1 MSEILNL
8 AKGFEEKSK
17 QQAQDTEQS
26 VKREFV
32 RLETSIS
39 AELQSSSQSISNA
52 IREQNGR
59 LTGMLRKS
67 VSTAMAWIFFCF
79 ALLIGIMGG
88 IIWFQGTIITSRLSE
103 MDSYSQQ
110 LANLKA
116 KSGAGVTIYSDD
128 TRRNTYLVVLPKQAH
143 GVETYRFSIGSAP
156 LTSITKS
163 DAQISGGETRQDLKI
178 PGVSPW
184 WLPRALSCSCL
195 SVYRCHSAVMAA
207 FISFHA

>member
-1 MSEILNL
+1 MSEIFNL

-59 LTGMLRKS
+59 LTGMIRAT
-67 VSTAMAWIFFCF
+67 VTTALIWIVVCA
-79 ALLIGIMGG
+79 ALLIGILSG
-88 IIWFQGTIITSRLSE
+88 ILWLQAQIISSRLS
-103 MDSYSQQ
+103 DIDGYSQQ
-110 LANLKA
+110 LESLKA

-128 TRRNTYLVVLPKQAH
+128 SQKNGYLVVLPVKAH
-143 GVETYRFSIGSAP
+143 GVETY
-156 LTSITKS
+156 TSTAGNTVVKYT
-163 DAQISGGETRQDLKI
+163 AK
-178 PGVSPW
+178 
-184 WLPRALSCSCL
+184 
-195 SVYRCHSAVMAA
+195 
-207 FISFHA
+207 

>member
-26 VKREFV
+26 VKREFA

-59 LTGMLRKS
+59 LTGMIRAT
-67 VSTAMAWIFFCF
+67 VTTALIWTVVCA
-79 ALLIGIMGG
+79 ALLIGILSG
-88 IIWFQGTIITSRLSE
+88 IIWLQGQIISSRLN
-103 MDSYSQQ
+103 DIDGYSQQ
-110 LANLKA
+110 LASLKA

-128 TRRNTYLVVLPKQAH
+128 SQKNGYLVVLPVKAH
-143 GVETYRFSIGSAP
+143 GVETY
-156 LTSITKS
+156 TSTAGNTVVKYT
-163 DAQISGGETRQDLKI
+163 AK
-178 PGVSPW
+178 
-184 WLPRALSCSCL
+184 
-195 SVYRCHSAVMAA
+195 
-207 FISFHA
+207 

>member
-59 LTGMLRKS
+59 LTGMIRAT
-67 VSTAMAWIFFCF
+67 VTTALIWTVVCA
-79 ALLIGIMGG
+79 ALLIGILSG
-88 IIWFQGTIITSRLSE
+88 IIWLQGQIISSRLS
-103 MDSYSQQ
+103 DIDGYSQQ
-110 LANLKA
+110 LASLKA

-128 TRRNTYLVVLPKQAH
+128 SQKNGYLVVLPVKAH
-143 GVETYRFSIGSAP
+143 GVESY
-156 LTSITKS
+156 TSTAGNTVVKYT
-163 DAQISGGETRQDLKI
+163 AK
-178 PGVSPW
+178 
-184 WLPRALSCSCL
+184 
-195 SVYRCHSAVMAA
+195 
-207 FISFHA
+207 

>member
-26 VKREFV
+26 VKREFG

-59 LTGMLRKS
+59 LTGMIRAT
-67 VSTAMAWIFFCF
+67 VTTALIWIVVCA
-79 ALLIGIMGG
+79 ALLIGILSG
-88 IIWFQGTIITSRLSE
+88 IIWLQGQIISSRLS
-103 MDSYSQQ
+103 DIDGYSQQ
-110 LANLKA
+110 LASLKA

-128 TRRNTYLVVLPKQAH
+128 SQKNGYLVVLPVKAH
-143 GVETYRFSIGSAP
+143 GVETY
-156 LTSITKS
+156 TSTAGNTVVKFT
-163 DAQISGGETRQDLKI
+163 AK
-178 PGVSPW
+178 
-184 WLPRALSCSCL
+184 
-195 SVYRCHSAVMAA
+195 
-207 FISFHA
+207 

>member
-59 LTGMLRKS
+59 LTGMLRAT
-67 VSTAMAWIFFCF
+67 VTTVLIWIVVC
-79 ALLIGIMGG
+79 AAILIGILSG
-88 IIWFQGTIITSRLSE
+88 IIWLQGQIISSRLS
-103 MDSYSQQ
+103 DIDGYSQQ
-110 LANLKA
+110 LASLKA

-128 TRRNTYLVVLPKQAH
+128 SQKNGYLVVLPVKAH
-143 GVETYRFSIGSAP
+143 GVETY
-156 LTSITKS
+156 TSTAGNTVVKYT
-163 DAQISGGETRQDLKI
+163 AK
-178 PGVSPW
+178 
-184 WLPRALSCSCL
+184 
-195 SVYRCHSAVMAA
+195 
-207 FISFHA
+207 

>member
-26 VKREFV
+26 VKREFL

-59 LTGMLRKS
+59 LTGMIRAT
-67 VSTAMAWIFFCF
+67 VTTALIWIVVCA
-79 ALLIGIMGG
+79 ALLIGILSG
-88 IIWFQGTIITSRLSE
+88 IIWLQGQIISSRLS
-103 MDSYSQQ
+103 DIDGYSQQ
-110 LANLKA
+110 LASLKA

-128 TRRNTYLVVLPKQAH
+128 SQKNGYLVVLPVKAH
-143 GVETYRFSIGSAP
+143 GVESY
-156 LTSITKS
+156 TSTAGNTVVKYT
-163 DAQISGGETRQDLKI
+163 AK
-178 PGVSPW
+178 
-184 WLPRALSCSCL
+184 
-195 SVYRCHSAVMAA
+195 
-207 FISFHA
+207 

>member
-26 VKREFV
+26 VKREFA

-59 LTGMLRKS
+59 LTGMIRAT
-67 VSTAMAWIFFCF
+67 VTTALIWTVVCA
-79 ALLIGIMGG
+79 ALLIGILSG
-88 IIWFQGTIITSRLSE
+88 IIWLQGQIISSRLS
-103 MDSYSQQ
+103 DIDGYSQQ
-110 LANLKA
+110 LASLKA

-128 TRRNTYLVVLPKQAH
+128 SQKNGYLVVLPVKAH
-143 GVETYRFSIGSAP
+143 GVESY
-156 LTSITKS
+156 TSTAGNTVVKYT
-163 DAQISGGETRQDLKI
+163 AK
-178 PGVSPW
+178 
-184 WLPRALSCSCL
+184 
-195 SVYRCHSAVMAA
+195 
-207 FISFHA
+207 

>member
-26 VKREFV
+26 VKREFG

-59 LTGMLRKS
+59 LTGMIR
-67 VSTAMAWIFFCF
+67 STATTALIWIVVCA
-79 ALLIGIMGG
+79 ALLIGILSG
-88 IIWFQGTIITSRLSE
+88 IIWLQGQIISSRLS
-103 MDSYSQQ
+103 DIDGYSQQ
-110 LANLKA
+110 LASLKA

-128 TRRNTYLVVLPKQAH
+128 SQKNGYLVVLPLKAH
-143 GVETYRFSIGSAP
+143 GVETY
-156 LTSITKS
+156 TSTAGNTVVKYT
-163 DAQISGGETRQDLKI
+163 AK
-178 PGVSPW
+178 
-184 WLPRALSCSCL
+184 
-195 SVYRCHSAVMAA
+195 
-207 FISFHA
+207 

>member
-26 VKREFV
+26 VKREFA

-59 LTGMLRKS
+59 LTGMIRAT
-67 VSTAMAWIFFCF
+67 VTTALIWIVVCT
-79 ALLIGIMGG
+79 ALLIGILSG
-88 IIWFQGTIITSRLSE
+88 IIWLQGQIISSRLS
-103 MDSYSQQ
+103 DIDGYSQQ
-110 LANLKA
+110 LASLKA

-128 TRRNTYLVVLPKQAH
+128 SQKNGYLVVLPVKAH
-143 GVETYRFSIGSAP
+143 GVESY
-156 LTSITKS
+156 TSTAGNTVVKYT
-163 DAQISGGETRQDLKI
+163 AK
-178 PGVSPW
+178 
-184 WLPRALSCSCL
+184 
-195 SVYRCHSAVMAA
+195 
-207 FISFHA
+207 

>member
-59 LTGMLRKS
+59 LTGMIRA
-67 VSTAMAWIFFCF
+67 TATTALIWTVVCA
-79 ALLIGIMGG
+79 ALLIGILSG
-88 IIWFQGTIITSRLSE
+88 IIWLQGQIISSRLS
-103 MDSYSQQ
+103 DIDGYSQQ
-110 LANLKA
+110 LPSLKA

-128 TRRNTYLVVLPKQAH
+128 SQKNGYLVVLPVKAH
-143 GVETYRFSIGSAP
+143 GVESY
-156 LTSITKS
+156 TSTAGNTVVKYT
-163 DAQISGGETRQDLKI
+163 AK
-178 PGVSPW
+178 
-184 WLPRALSCSCL
+184 
-195 SVYRCHSAVMAA
+195 
-207 FISFHA
+207 

>member
-26 VKREFV
+26 VKREFA

-59 LTGMLRKS
+59 LTGMIRA
-67 VSTAMAWIFFCF
+67 TATTVLIWIVVCS
-79 ALLIGIMGG
+79 ALLIGILSG
-88 IIWFQGTIITSRLSE
+88 IIWLQGQIISSRLN
-103 MDSYSQQ
+103 DIDGYSQQ
-110 LANLKA
+110 LASLKA

-128 TRRNTYLVVLPKQAH
+128 SQKNGYLVVLPVKAH
-143 GVETYRFSIGSAP
+143 GVETY
-156 LTSITKS
+156 TST
-163 DAQISGGETRQDLKI
+163 AGN
-178 PGVSPW
+178 
-184 WLPRALSCSCL
+184 
-195 SVYRCHSAVMAA
+195 SVVKYTSK
-207 FISFHA
+207 

>member
-26 VKREFV
+26 VKREFG

-59 LTGMLRKS
+59 LTGMIRATTT
-67 VSTAMAWIFFCF
+67 TALVWIVICA
-79 ALLIGIMGG
+79 ALLIGILSG
-88 IIWFQGTIITSRLSE
+88 IIWFQGKIISSRLS
-103 MDSYSQQ
+103 DIDGYSQQ
-110 LANLKA
+110 LASLKA

-128 TRRNTYLVVLPKQAH
+128 SQKNGYLVVLPVKAH
-143 GVETYRFSIGSAP
+143 GVETY
-156 LTSITKS
+156 TST
-163 DAQISGGETRQDLKI
+163 AGNT
-178 PGVSPW
+178 
-184 WLPRALSCSCL
+184 
-195 SVYRCHSAVMAA
+195 VMKYTAK
-207 FISFHA
+207 

>member
-26 VKREFV
+26 VKREFG

-59 LTGMLRKS
+59 LTGMIRA
-67 VSTAMAWIFFCF
+67 TAAAALIWTVVCA
-79 ALLIGIMGG
+79 ALLIGILSG
-88 IIWFQGTIITSRLSE
+88 IIWLQGQIISSRLS
-103 MDSYSQQ
+103 DIDGYSQQ
-110 LANLKA
+110 LASLKA

-128 TRRNTYLVVLPKQAH
+128 SQKNGYLVVLPVKAH
-143 GVETYRFSIGSAP
+143 GVESY
-156 LTSITKS
+156 TSTAGNTVVKYT
-163 DAQISGGETRQDLKI
+163 AK
-178 PGVSPW
+178 
-184 WLPRALSCSCL
+184 
-195 SVYRCHSAVMAA
+195 
-207 FISFHA
+207 

>member
-26 VKREFV
+26 VKREFG

-59 LTGMLRKS
+59 LTGMIRAT
-67 VSTAMAWIFFCF
+67 VTTALIWTVVCA
-79 ALLIGIMGG
+79 ALLIGILSG
-88 IIWFQGTIITSRLSE
+88 IIWLQGQIISSRLS
-103 MDSYSQQ
+103 DIDGNSQQ
-110 LANLKA
+110 LASLKA

-128 TRRNTYLVVLPKQAH
+128 TRRNTDLVVLPKQAH
-143 GVETYRFSIGSAP
+143 GVETYPSTTDNTVVKYTA
-156 LTSITKS
+156 K
-163 DAQISGGETRQDLKI
+163 
-178 PGVSPW
+178 
-184 WLPRALSCSCL
+184 
-195 SVYRCHSAVMAA
+195 
-207 FISFHA
+207 

>member
-26 VKREFV
+26 VKREFG

-59 LTGMLRKS
+59 LTGMIRAT
-67 VSTAMAWIFFCF
+67 VTTALIWTVVCA
-79 ALLIGIMGG
+79 ALLIGILSG
-88 IIWFQGTIITSRLSE
+88 IIWLQGQIISSRQS
-103 MDSYSQQ
+103 DIDGYSQQ
-110 LANLKA
+110 LASLKA

-128 TRRNTYLVVLPKQAH
+128 SQKNGYLVVLPVKAH
-143 GVETYRFSIGSAP
+143 GVESY
-156 LTSITKS
+156 TSTAGNTVVKYT
-163 DAQISGGETRQDLKI
+163 AK
-178 PGVSPW
+178 
-184 WLPRALSCSCL
+184 
-195 SVYRCHSAVMAA
+195 
-207 FISFHA
+207 

>member
-26 VKREFV
+26 VKREFG

-59 LTGMLRKS
+59 LTGMIRAT
-67 VSTAMAWIFFCF
+67 VTTALIWIVVCA
-79 ALLIGIMGG
+79 ALLIGILSG
-88 IIWFQGTIITSRLSE
+88 IIWLQGQIISSRLS
-103 MDSYSQQ
+103 DIDGYSQQ
-110 LANLKA
+110 LASLKA

-128 TRRNTYLVVLPKQAH
+128 SQKNGYLVVLPVKAH
-143 GVETYRFSIGSAP
+143 GVETY
-156 LTSITKS
+156 TSTAGNTMVKYT
-163 DAQISGGETRQDLKI
+163 AK
-178 PGVSPW
+178 
-184 WLPRALSCSCL
+184 
-195 SVYRCHSAVMAA
+195 
-207 FISFHA
+207 

>member
-26 VKREFV
+26 VKREFG

-59 LTGMLRKS
+59 LTGMIRAT
-67 VSTAMAWIFFCF
+67 VTAALIWIVVCA
-79 ALLIGIMGG
+79 ALLIGILSG
-88 IIWFQGTIITSRLSE
+88 IIWLQGQIISSRLS
-103 MDSYSQQ
+103 DIDGYSQQ
-110 LANLKA
+110 LASLKA

-128 TRRNTYLVVLPKQAH
+128 SQKNGYLVVLPVKAH
-143 GVETYRFSIGSAP
+143 GVESY
-156 LTSITKS
+156 TSTAGNTVVKYT
-163 DAQISGGETRQDLKI
+163 AK
-178 PGVSPW
+178 
-184 WLPRALSCSCL
+184 
-195 SVYRCHSAVMAA
+195 
-207 FISFHA
+207 

>member
-26 VKREFV
+26 VKREFG

-59 LTGMLRKS
+59 LTGMIRAT
-67 VSTAMAWIFFCF
+67 VTTALIWIVVCA
-79 ALLIGIMGG
+79 ALLIGILSG
-88 IIWFQGTIITSRLSE
+88 IIWLQGQIISSRLS
-103 MDSYSQQ
+103 DIDGYSQQ

-128 TRRNTYLVVLPKQAH
+128 SQKNGYLVVLPVKAH
-143 GVETYRFSIGSAP
+143 GVETY
-156 LTSITKS
+156 TSTAGNTVVKYT
-163 DAQISGGETRQDLKI
+163 AK
-178 PGVSPW
+178 
-184 WLPRALSCSCL
+184 
-195 SVYRCHSAVMAA
+195 
-207 FISFHA
+207 

>member
-26 VKREFV
+26 VKREFG

-59 LTGMLRKS
+59 LTGMIRA
-67 VSTAMAWIFFCF
+67 TATTALIWIVVCA
-79 ALLIGIMGG
+79 ALLIGILSG
-88 IIWFQGTIITSRLSE
+88 IIWLQGQIISSRLS
-103 MDSYSQQ
+103 DIDGYSQR
-110 LANLKA
+110 LASLKA

-128 TRRNTYLVVLPKQAH
+128 SQKNGYLVVLPVKAH
-143 GVETYRFSIGSAP
+143 GVESY
-156 LTSITKS
+156 TSTAGNTVVKYT
-163 DAQISGGETRQDLKI
+163 AK
-178 PGVSPW
+178 
-184 WLPRALSCSCL
+184 
-195 SVYRCHSAVMAA
+195 
-207 FISFHA
+207 

>member
-26 VKREFV
+26 VKREFG

-59 LTGMLRKS
+59 LTGMVRAT
-67 VSTAMAWIFFCF
+67 VTTALIWIVVCA
-79 ALLIGIMGG
+79 ALLIGILSG
-88 IIWFQGTIITSRLSE
+88 IIWFQGQIISSRLS
-103 MDSYSQQ
+103 DIDGYSQQ

-128 TRRNTYLVVLPKQAH
+128 SQKNGYLVVLPVKAH
-143 GVETYRFSIGSAP
+143 GVESY
-156 LTSITKS
+156 TSTAGNTVVKYT
-163 DAQISGGETRQDLKI
+163 AK
-178 PGVSPW
+178 
-184 WLPRALSCSCL
+184 
-195 SVYRCHSAVMAA
+195 
-207 FISFHA
+207 

>member
-26 VKREFV
+26 VKREFA

-59 LTGMLRKS
+59 LTGMIRAT
-67 VSTAMAWIFFCF
+67 VTTALIWIVVCA
-79 ALLIGIMGG
+79 ALLIGILSG
-88 IIWFQGTIITSRLSE
+88 IIWLQGQIISSRLS
-103 MDSYSQQ
+103 DIDGYSQQ
-110 LANLKA
+110 LASLKA

-128 TRRNTYLVVLPKQAH
+128 SQKNGYLVVLPVKAH
-143 GVETYRFSIGSAP
+143 GVETYTSTAGSTVVKYTA
-156 LTSITKS
+156 K
-163 DAQISGGETRQDLKI
+163 
-178 PGVSPW
+178 
-184 WLPRALSCSCL
+184 
-195 SVYRCHSAVMAA
+195 
-207 FISFHA
+207 